1 MARIVISDASPLIGL
16 SLVDGLDWLP
26 KIFGEVWLPEQVRCE
41 LLAGSKT
48 RGAQRGAQK
57 IQAAIDSGWLKIW
70 DKPVQPLKG
79 IDLDEGETACISFA
93 LGYAGETLLIIDEK
107 AGRAVAKEKGILIIG
122 TAAIIGLAKNRGYI
136 SSARD
141 VFETLHTSDFR
152 ISVAVIKAV
161 LLRVGELD
169 ETEI

>member
-26 KIFGEVWLPEQVRCE
+26 KIFGEVWLPEKVRCE

-48 RGAQRGAQK
+48 RGAQK
-57 IQAAIDSGWLKIW
+57 IQTAIDSGWLKIW
-70 DKPVQPLKG
+70 DKPVQPLKS

-93 LGYAGETLLIIDEK
+93 LEYAGETLLIIDEK
-107 AGRAVAKEKGILIIG
+107 AGRAVAKEKGIPIIG

-141 VFETLHTSDFR
+141 IFETLHASDFR
-152 ISVAVIKAV
+152 ISVDVIKTV

-169 ETEI
+169 ETEL